1 MAEPSGTYCIAWITA
16 GSVTEATTIA
26 RALVEERL
34 AACCTLLPGITSVY
48 RWQGAVREDE
58 EVLLFCKTR
67 HDLFESLAVRVRELH
82 SYEVPEIIC
91 TDLAH
96 GSRPYLQWIEES
108 LSPAEAAD
116 GDQN

>member
-16 GSVTEATTIA
+16 GSVAEASAIA

-34 AACCTLLPGITSVY
+34 AACCNLLPGITSVY

-58 EVLLFCKTR
+58 EVLLICKTR
-67 HDLFESLAVRVRELH
+67 GDGFDRLVARVRELH
-82 SYEVPEIIC
+82 SYEVPEIIR
-91 TDLAH
+91 TDITA
-96 GSRPYLQWIEES
+96 GSPPYLSWIEES
-108 LSPAEAAD
+108 LAAPDHGD

>member
-1 MAEPSGTYCIAWITA
+1 MADPNDTYCIVWVTA
-16 GSVTEATTIA
+16 GSVAEATTIA

-34 AACCTLLPGITSVY
+34 AACCNLLPGITSVY
-48 RWQGAVREDE
+48 RWQGKVQEDE
-58 EVLLFCKTR
+58 EVLLLCKTR

-82 SYEVPEIIC
+82 SYEVPEIVC

-96 GSRPYLQWIEES
+96 GSRPYFQWIEES